1 MQKLIEKVQTK
12 TEAFIEQRKNLV
24 MVLSCV
30 DNEAAMVMKIV
41 NDIEQTSTSDVF
53 FFFADD
59 FNNQKSYVEGVID
72 KLYLQQELAN
82 QEAEKE
88 KLDLLA
94 EPPKDLK
101 NNNFSP
107 LQRLGKAMMY
117 TRSLIPDI
125 GAHNVIWVLYPQNV
139 QNRESWHELIE
150 SFAPVNGIQDGM
162 QGLRIIFRDNPDTLK
177 FSPNM
182 EGLPRIQFD
191 DVDMGPSAIDDALE
205 ETIHDESIGDD
216 QRFGAM
222 LQKAMIDTAHGRLDQ
237 AYDAFKYM
245 LGYYQHTKNY
255 AVQSVIINSVG
266 DIYRRKNQL
275 DKAQHVFE
283 SAIEPSVKSGSAT
296 VLHNTALNIAE
307 NEFNRNNFEKA
318 EEYYNQ
324 VDQLATKM
332 IYADGKIYA
341 LNQEGECAVQLDCW
355 DRAVEYWGQVVIFAR
370 KGEYLEDLE
379 IALEKLVEAKD
390 YLEADVY
397 KAYQHQLH
405 ELKEGA

>member
-1 MQKLIEKVQTK
+1 MQKLIEKVQIK
-12 TEAFIEQRKNLV
+12 TEAFIEQRKNLI
-24 MVLSCV
+24 MVLSCA

-41 NDIEQTSTSDVF
+41 NDIEQTSASDVF

-59 FNNQKSYVEGVID
+59 FINQESYVRGVID

-94 EPPKDLK
+94 QPPDDLK
-101 NNNFSP
+101 NNQFSP

-125 GAHNVIWVLYPQNV
+125 GAHNVIWILYPQNI
-139 QNRESWHELIE
+139 QNRKRWHKLIE
-150 SFAPVNGIQDGM
+150 SFTPTNGIRDGM

-177 FSPNM
+177 FSPSM
-182 EGLPRIQFD
+182 QRLPRIQFD
-191 DVDMGPSAIDDALE
+191 DIDMGPSAINDALE
-205 ETIHDESIGDD
+205 ETIHDESIADD

-245 LGYYQHTKNY
+245 LGHYQQTKNY

-266 DIYRRKNQL
+266 DIYRRQNEL

-283 SAIEPSVKSGSAT
+283 SAVEPSVQSGSAT
-296 VLHNTALNIAE
+296 VLHNTALNLAE
-307 NEFNRNNFEKA
+307 NEFNRRNYLKA
-318 EEYYNQ
+318 EEYYGQ

-332 IYADGKIYA
+332 VYADGKIYA
-341 LNQEGECAVQLDCW
+341 LNQQAECGIQTDNW
-355 DRAVEYWGQVVIFAR
+355 DKAIVYWEQVVLFSR
-370 KGEYLEDLE
+370 EGEYLEDLE
-379 IALEKLVEAKD
+379 IALSRLVSAND
-390 YLEADVY
+390 HLETKVY
-397 KAYQHQLH
+397 KAHQK
-405 ELKEGA
+405 ELQQLQEGA